1 MAAKYALFPGHVT
14 SKRDGDWHHV
24 DARQLAWLYNVP
36 PRECVVV
43 RETLNPRER
52 EILLEH
58 IKRQGLIELRPR
70 YDGNYSIPKE
80 PTK

>member
-1 MAAKYALFPGHVT
+1 MAAKYALFPGPMT
-14 SKRDGDWHHV
+14 SKMDGDRHHV
-24 DARQLAWLYNVP
+24 DARQLARLYNVP

-43 RETLNPRER
+43 RETRDPLER
-52 EILLEH
+52 EILLKR

-70 YDGNYSIPKE
+70 YDGNYSLPKE